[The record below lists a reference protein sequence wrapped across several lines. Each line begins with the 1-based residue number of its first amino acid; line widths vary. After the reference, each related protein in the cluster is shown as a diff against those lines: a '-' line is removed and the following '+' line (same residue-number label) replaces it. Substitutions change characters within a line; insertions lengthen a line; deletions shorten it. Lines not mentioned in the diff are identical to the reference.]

1 MRSLRNIYV
10 HEGRS
15 LDRAARRFAPT
26 SVSPVR
32 CFCGLL
38 GSTRIHFEAALAVNA
53 EPRTPNNR
61 QLRKETGRRM
71 LQYASFA
78 EVKQRLVSIKMVRSG
93 RNGLDRACID
103 GKTVFNGN
111 HLRSSSVREVTFRER
126 GGRKGMPHGDST
138 VARVQKSRWYFSTT

>member
-1 MRSLRNIYV
+1 MYTEDGRWTGQRAVSLQLLFHLSV
-10 HEGRS
+10 V
-15 LDRAARRFAPT
+15 FAGYL
-26 SVSPVR
+26 VR
-32 CFCGLL
+32 
-38 GSTRIHFEAALAVNA
+38 LAFISKPRWPLNG
-53 EPRTPNNR
+53 EPRTSNNR

-78 EVKQRLVSIKMVRSG
+78 EVKQLLVSITMVRSG
-93 RNGLDRACID
+93 RNGPDRAYID